1 MSRTATNLT
10 DRVFG
15 SLTVLRRRF
24 PSKRGPSRAYA
35 TWAVKCV
42 CGKEFSVIGS
52 NLVSKRTT
60 SCGCQ
65 RKKAIETIVGE

>member
-1 MSRTATNLT
+1 MSRPANDLTNQ
-10 DRVFG
+10 VFG

-24 PSKRGPSRAYA
+24 PSKRGPGRAYA

-42 CGKEFSVIGS
+42 CGREFSVIGS

-60 SCGCQ
+60 SCGCGG
-65 RKKAIETIVGE
+65 KTLPKPI